1 MPGDFRCDLTNACA
15 LSHTHCT
22 RGYRAHR
29 APGIPCALGSEG
41 KEISIKP
48 RAYQAARS
56 RTHTL
61 SSLRG
66 ALATK
71 QSRFLI
77 CGAKAG
83 IFAALA
89 ITTTLIRQGRACPG
103 HPRLSCFGAA
113 KTWMPGTRPG
123 LTSSLKGAFHGWR
136 EISHPAIATTL
147 GKSAPT

>member
-1 MPGDFRCDLTNACA
+1 MPGVCRCDLTNACA

-41 KEISIKP
+41 KEFSGKP

-71 QSRFLI
+71 QSSFLI

-83 IFAALA
+83 LLRGACHRARICATRWLCAEHD
-89 ITTTLIRQGRACPG
+89 RQLGG
-103 HPRLSCFGAA
+103 ESL
-113 KTWMPGTRPG
+113 
-123 LTSSLKGAFHGWR
+123 LSSLIVAKD
-136 EISHPAIATTL
+136 
-147 GKSAPT
+147 